1 MTVRITVRFTDKAD
15 DETRQTLAMLVAI
28 SQWGKTDQGSGGG
41 TLIIL
46 PNAEHNEAV
55 KAQLA
60 ELQQQGLLTWT
71 DSAT

>member
-28 SQWGKTDQGSGGG
+28 SQWGKTDQDGGG
-41 TLIIL
+41 STLIIL